1 MSDIGLSEEVLPILP
16 SHKGA
21 KRRMIHTS
29 KHGLVDVPSGLSW
42 LFRTKPPFSQPLLW
56 AVLREISQ
64 KHSRMEDESVYD
76 FFVRRLNQEVWLGEL
91 APVHLAAILTNV
103 PRRYCILLRIADH
116 FGHLLILIYINIS
129 SGVLLHGVPCR
140 TCTYHGSLLSSPHS
154 SFLMLSS
161 PHFIPHLPTSPFP
174 LSHCPLSTLSLP
186 LSIFTPFT
194 SHPFSP
200 PSPPPLLPPPRL
212 PLPSTHSSC
221 PLLLPLPTLLFLPT
235 NSPLPLSP
243 HPFHPPLFLCHTLS
257 WLTI

>member
-140 TCTYHGSLLSSPHS
+140 TCTYHGRRRLSECKHHGGVLLHGP
-154 SFLMLSS
+154 FL
-161 PHFIPHLPTSPFP
+161 IAILPTAVKASAQAIAANGKTKA
-174 LSHCPLSTLSLP
+174 LT
-186 LSIFTPFT
+186 T
-194 SHPFSP
+194 
-200 PSPPPLLPPPRL
+200 
-212 PLPSTHSSC
+212 PLPG
-221 PLLLPLPTLLFLPT
+221 
-235 NSPLPLSP
+235 
-243 HPFHPPLFLCHTLS
+243 
-257 WLTI
+257 